1 MLLNNTEIESEFISD
16 RDILRK
22 QLKLLSEKSEN
33 FTSMDPGDF
42 ALISS
47 QMVSIYLAL
56 YSD

>member
-1 MLLNNTEIESEFISD
+1 MVLNNTEIESEFISD

-22 QLKLLSEKSEN
+22 QLKLLSEKAEN
-33 FTSMDPGDF
+33 FTSMDSGDF

>member
-1 MLLNNTEIESEFISD
+1 MPLNNAEIESEFISD
-16 RDILRK
+16 RDLLRK
-22 QLKLLSEKSEN
+22 QLKLLSEKAEN
-33 FTSMDPGDF
+33 FTSMDPADF